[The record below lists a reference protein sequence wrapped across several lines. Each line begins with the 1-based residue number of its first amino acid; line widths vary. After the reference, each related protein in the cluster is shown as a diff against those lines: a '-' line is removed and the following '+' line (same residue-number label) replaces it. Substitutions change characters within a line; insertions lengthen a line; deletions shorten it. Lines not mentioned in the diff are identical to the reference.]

1 MNNKIITSFALI
13 AFVAITACNLPKKI
27 AKDIA
32 VITNDTTVKDDRYHF
47 FVLGDW
53 GRRGKQHQQ
62 EVADQMIVQSKKL
75 NAQFLVAVGDNFYDD
90 GVQSVTDSHWAESY
104 TNVYKELATKT
115 DWYVALGNHDYRGK
129 PEAELA
135 YHSINP
141 RWNMPSRYYSK
152 VVTTA
157 DGQKVLLLFID
168 TNPFVK
174 DYYAKN
180 NMPEIKTQDT
190 AAQRIWIEKTLA
202 QSKETW
208 KFVIGHHPVFS
219 SSTKHG
225 NTVEL
230 VEMLKPLLDKYHVQA
245 YIAGHDHDLQHNQP
259 DGSNVDYL
267 VSGAASEIRDAATYE
282 TTKFSASVPGFVDM
296 SIKGDSLLVNF
307 IDNNGK
313 VIYHYIRT
321 K

>member
-13 AFVAITACNLPKKI
+13 AFVAITACNLPKKLLGN
-27 AKDIA
+27 K
-32 VITNDTTVKDDRYHF
+32 VVPTNDTTVKDDRYHF

-157 DGQKVLLLFID
+157 DGQNVLLLFID

>member
-1 MNNKIITSFALI
+1 MTNKLVTSIALI
-13 AFVAITACNLPKKI
+13 AFVAITACNPPNKV
-27 AKDIA
+27 AKNSA
-32 VITNDTTVKDDRYHF
+32 VPANDTTVKDDRYHF

-104 TNVYKELATKT
+104 TNVYKELAIKT

-135 YHSINP
+135 YHAINP
-141 RWNMPSRYYSK
+141 KWNLPSRYYSK
-152 VVTTA
+152 VVTTN

-174 DYYAKN
+174 DYYLKD
-180 NMPEIKTQDT
+180 NMPEIKSQDT
-190 AAQRIWIEKTLA
+190 AAQRVWIQKTLA
-202 QSKETW
+202 ESTAPW
-208 KFVIGHHPVFS
+208 KFVIGHHPVYS
-219 SSTKHG
+219 SSPKHG

-230 VEMLKPLLDKYHVQA
+230 VEILKPLLEKYHVQA
-245 YIAGHDHDLQHNQP
+245 YIAGHDHDLQHNHP
-259 DGSNVDYL
+259 DGSTVDYL

-282 TTKFSASVPGFVDM
+282 KTKFSASVPGFADM

-313 VIYHYIRT
+313 VVYHYTRS

>member
-1 MNNKIITSFALI
+1 MTNKLFTSIAVV
-13 AFVAITACNLPKKI
+13 AFVAITACNPPKKVL
-27 AKDIA
+27 ANA
-32 VITNDTTVKDDRYHF
+32 VVPTTDTTIKDDRYHF

-62 EVADQMIVQSKKL
+62 EVADQMITQSKKL

-141 RWNMPSRYYSK
+141 RWNLPSRYYSK

-168 TNPFVK
+168 SNPFVK
-174 DYYAKN
+174 DYYAKD

-202 QSKETW
+202 ESKEPW
-208 KFVIGHHPVFS
+208 KFVIGHHPVYS
-219 SSTKHG
+219 SSPKHG

-230 VEMLKPLLDKYHVQA
+230 VEMLKPMLDKYHVQA

-259 DGSNVDYL
+259 TGSKVDYFI
-267 VSGAASEIRDAATYE
+267 SGAASEIRDADTYE
-282 TTKFSASVPGFVDM
+282 KTKFSASVPGFVDM

-307 IDNNGK
+307 IDKDGK
-313 VIYHYIRT
+313 VIYHYTRS

>member
-1 MNNKIITSFALI
+1 MTNKIITFIAL
-13 AFVAITACNLPKKI
+13 VAITACNPPKKI
-27 AKDIA
+27 SKNIA
-32 VITNDTTVKDDRYHF
+32 VSTNDTTVKDDRYHF

-75 NAQFLVAVGDNFYDD
+75 NVQFLVAVGDNFYDD
-90 GVQSVTDSHWAESY
+90 GVQSVTDTHWAESY
-104 TNVYKELATKT
+104 TNVYKELATNT

-135 YHSINP
+135 YHTVNP
-141 RWNMPSRYYSK
+141 RWNMPSRYYSE

-180 NMPEIKTQDT
+180 NMPEIKIQDT
-190 AAQRIWIEKTLA
+190 AAQLVWIEKTLA
-202 QSKETW
+202 ESKETW

-230 VEMLKPLLDKYHVQA
+230 VEILKPLLDKYHVQA

-282 TTKFSASVPGFVDM
+282 TTKFSASVSGFVDM

-307 IDNNGK
+307 IDKDGR
-313 VIYHYIRT
+313 VIYHYNRR

>member
-1 MNNKIITSFALI
+1 MTNKLLTFI
-13 AFVAITACNLPKKI
+13 AIVAFIAITACNPPKKEYNNADVS
-27 AKDIA
+27 AKD
-32 VITNDTTVKDDRYHF
+32 TTIKDDRYHF

-62 EVADQMIVQSKKL
+62 EVADQLIIQSKKL

-90 GVQSVTDSHWAESY
+90 GVQSITDSHWAESY
-104 TNVYKELATKT
+104 TNVYKQLVTTT

-129 PEAELA
+129 PEAQLA
-135 YHSINP
+135 YHTVNP
-141 RWNMPSRYYSK
+141 RWNLPSRYYSK

-168 TNPFVK
+168 SNPFVK
-174 DYYAKN
+174 DYYKKD

-190 AAQRIWIEKTLA
+190 TAQRIWIEKTLA
-202 QSKETW
+202 DSKEPW
-208 KFVIGHHPVFS
+208 KFVIGHHPVYS
-219 SSTKHG
+219 SSPKHG

-230 VEMLKPLLDKYHVQA
+230 VEMLQPILEKYHVQA

-259 DGSNVDYL
+259 AGSKVDYFI
-267 VSGAASEIRDAATYE
+267 SGAASEIRDADTYE
-282 TTKFSASVPGFVDM
+282 KTKFSASVPGFVDM

-307 IDNNGK
+307 IDKDGK
-313 VIYHYIRT
+313 VIYQYRRS